1 MSIIQDSGENTMG
14 TTRLEQ
20 LWYTRCGVPTA
31 IGLAVQLGWL
41 ERSFALDGTV
51 IRSIRDSEDQKI
63 RQSHFDHHLRH
74 SVRQGGSS
82 PAIWAR
88 AEGRDTRVIGLIRTD
103 ESQQILALPD
113 SKIRSVKDLKGRRLA
128 LPKRETSNF
137 PALDVRGAAAL
148 KGYLSALSTE
158 GLGAK
163 DVEFVELR
171 REDAGPGAPNTRRSF
186 AYSFGDEV
194 RALLAGDVDAIY
206 VKDSRGQAVASFLNA
221 VEVIDL
227 GKHPEPSVRV
237 NYGWP
242 RPLTVDAGLL
252 RDYPEAAERLLAL
265 VIAAGEWAKEHRSET
280 LRLVAHEVG
289 TPEHFV
295 ALAHPNLHENLV
307 TDLRED
313 WVGWFGEYKQFLLE
327 HGFLRNDFELS
338 AWIDDSVLERVRSRG
353 PANWKRELDAAL
365 VPPDAAHAPN

>member
-1 MSIIQDSGENTMG
+1 MG
-14 TTRLEQ
+14 TRLEQ

-41 ERSFALDGTV
+41 ERAFALDGTV

-63 RQSHFDHHLRH
+63 RQSHFDHHLQH

-128 LPKRETSNF
+128 LPKRASANF

-158 GLGAK
+158 GLGKK

-171 REDAGPGAPNTRRSF
+171 RDESGPGPANSRRSF
-186 AYSFGDEV
+186 GYSFGDEV
-194 RALLAGDVDAIY
+194 RALLAGEVDAIF

-227 GKHPEPSVRV
+227 SKHPDPSIRV

-252 RDYPEAAERLLAL
+252 RDYPEAADRLLAL
-265 VIAAGEWAKEHRSET
+265 VLEAGEWAKEHRSET

-289 TPEHFV
+289 MPEHYV
-295 ALAHPNLHENLV
+295 AAAHPNLHENLV

-313 WVGWFGEYKQFLLE
+313 WIGWFGEYKQFLLD
-327 HGFLRNDFELS
+327 HGFVRNDFDLGS
-338 AWIDDSVLERVRSRG
+338 WIDDSVLERVRSRG
-353 PANWKRELDAAL
+353 RARWKRELDAAL
-365 VPPDAAHAPN
+365 VPLDASPAPN